1 MDNPAKP
8 IYIAYNGNVVGME
21 DSAELPRVELKK
33 RLQSNVV
40 KIVEPKQVFQVGD
53 KVRLRKAF

>member
-33 RLQSNVV
+33 SLQSNV
-40 KIVEPKQVFQVGD
+40 VEPKQVFQVGD